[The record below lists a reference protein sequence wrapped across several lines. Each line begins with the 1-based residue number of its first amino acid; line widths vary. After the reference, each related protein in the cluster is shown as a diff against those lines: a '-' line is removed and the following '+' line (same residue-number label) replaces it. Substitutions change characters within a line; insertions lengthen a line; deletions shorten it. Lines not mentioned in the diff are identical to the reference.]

1 MLAALTLA
9 LLAVMQPN
17 DPGQPVKESCLS
29 SVEAKDAPAFA
40 PALGA
45 TLRSSSAEYVACE
58 IDAGAVSEITVTEF
72 GIGIAELRNGD
83 RVEFSLRTAEAAWIT
98 AHAAEKGVK
107 LVTSTAPEL
116 EKEVAP
122 SRSRGVAA
130 FGGGL
135 ILLLLSVAF
144 GGFLFWRWHLER
156 RSKVRVGGGSS
167 TSTRKPS
174 DVPDTRFSDVAGC
187 REAIED
193 LAEIVDV
200 LQHPDRYERLGAR
213 APKGALL
220 VGPPGTGKTLLARA
234 VAGEAGV
241 PFFSAAGSDFV
252 EMYVGV
258 GARRVRDVF
267 QKAKKAERAIVFIDE
282 IDAVGRARREV
293 ATSGGEQESEN
304 TLIALLN
311 ELDGFQGS
319 NVVVLGATN
328 RPDVLDPA
336 LVRPGRLDR
345 RIHVG
350 LPDVDERRDILRVH
364 LRNKPVADSVELEEI
379 AKRTPGMSGAQLEQ
393 VCNEAALVAA
403 RSNAPTITVDALHE
417 AVEYV
422 VMGRARRSARV
433 TEADRLVTAWHEAGH
448 TIAALKHPHAQDPV
462 AVSIV
467 PRGQAGGVTWM
478 EGSDDQMLSRSVLKA
493 RLVVA
498 LAGRAA
504 EELLL
509 ADDYTAG
516 AAHDLEQATKIA
528 HAMVD
533 RFGMTDHGLSVKRNS
548 RGSESVVD
556 GILKEARAE
565 AIELLEQHRV
575 LLEALVRALLERDD
589 LTAAEIKDIDATV
602 SATTT

>member
-1 MLAALTLA
+1 
-9 LLAVMQPN
+9 
-17 DPGQPVKESCLS
+17 
-29 SVEAKDAPAFA
+29 
-40 PALGA
+40 
-45 TLRSSSAEYVACE
+45 VA
-58 IDAGAVSEITVTEF
+58 EITVTEQ
-72 GIGIAELRNGD
+72 GIGIAQLQSGK
-83 RVEFSLRTAEAAWIT
+83 RVEFSLRSGQAAWIT
-98 AHAAEKGVK
+98 AHAAEKGVR
-107 LVTSTAPEL
+107 LVTSAAPEL
-116 EKEVAP
+116 KNAKASTSSSNSVNRAGLVALVL
-122 SRSRGVAA
+122 SAA
-130 FGGGL
+130 L
-135 ILLLLSVAF
+135 
-144 GGFLFWRWHLER
+144 GGFLFWRWHRDR
-156 RSKVRVGGGSS
+156 RSRVLVGGSS
-167 TSTRKPS
+167 TSTGKPS
-174 DVPDTRFSDVAGC
+174 DIPDTRFSDVAGC
-187 REAIED
+187 KEAIED

-267 QKAKKAERAIVFIDE
+267 QKARKAERAIVFIDE
-282 IDAVGRARREV
+282 IDAVGRARREASV
-293 ATSGGEQESEN
+293 SGGEQESEN

-311 ELDGFQGS
+311 ELDGFRGS

-350 LPDVDERRDILRVH
+350 LPDVNERREILSVH
-364 LRNKPVADSVELEEI
+364 LRNKPLTPDVVLETI
-379 AKRTPGMSGAQLEQ
+379 AARTPGMSGAQLEQ

-403 RSNAPTITVDALHE
+403 RLDSKHISISNLHE

-422 VMGRARRSARV
+422 VMGRARRSARI
-433 TEADRLVTAWHEAGH
+433 TDSDRLVTAWHEAGH
-448 TIAALKHPHAQDPV
+448 TIAALKHPNAARPV
-462 AVSIV
+462 AVSII

-478 EGSDDQMLSRSVLKA
+478 EGTDDQMLSRSALKA
-493 RLVVA
+493 QLVVA

-516 AAHDLEQATKIA
+516 AAHDLVQATRIA
-528 HAMVD
+528 HAMVE

-548 RGSESVVD
+548 RGAENVVD
-556 GILKEARAE
+556 GILAEARTE
-565 AIELLEQHRV
+565 AIELLEENRAF
-575 LLEALVRALLERDD
+575 LEALVRALLEREN
-589 LTAAEIKDIDATV
+589 LTGDEIVALESTV
-602 SATTT
+602 SVPTA